1 MYSKYVLYLAECFRA
16 LNYLSLRTNSGGKRH
31 PLWTEGGLMAS
42 LEVMESYW
50 TSPTVTSLRK
60 TKRNKK
66 TVTDL
71 ICECVF
77 ICVCSHPGG
86 LEVTDKCA
94 SGPINNWCR
103 PNTCSH
109 YPYLQRS
116 AAGGR
121 KQLETWRVRYSFI
134 TITIS
139 FPLMIITSHHL
150 HFKPTKSQPDRTET
164 DLLVLIFTEVTE
176 RPLKSSSAKTNTRQA
191 HRPSQSTQTDAFYPA
206 CWQADQLLLMTS
218 ALIVERRHCG
228 PVMEPLG
235 YWNWWVVCAFS

>member
-1 MYSKYVLYLAECFRA
+1 
-16 LNYLSLRTNSGGKRH
+16 
-31 PLWTEGGLMAS
+31 MAS

-77 ICVCSHPGG
+77 LCVCSHPGG
-86 LEVTDKCA
+86 LEVTDKRA

-103 PNTCSH
+103 PNTCTDTIHTS
-109 YPYLQRS
+109 S
-116 AAGGR
+116 ALLRGGGVNSSR
-121 KQLETWRVRYSFI
+121 HDVWDTVS
-134 TITIS
+134 
-139 FPLMIITSHHL
+139 
-150 HFKPTKSQPDRTET
+150 SQS
-164 DLLVLIFTEVTE
+164 LLVSFSWSSLLITYILNQQKVNLTAPRRTCWSWFFTNVTE
-176 RPLKSSSAKTNTRQA
+176 RPLNSSSAKTNTRQA

-218 ALIVERRHCG
+218 ALIVEPRHCG